1 MKRRQFIKLV
11 GGAAAAWPL
20 TALAQAA
27 RKVPLIGWLSG
38 TPLTATTNTRMFLL
52 GLQDLGYVEERDFQI
67 TYRSSDGY
75 QDRLSA
81 LAEGLVRPNPD
92 VILAAG
98 LDSVVAVRNVTQSI
112 PIVSAT
118 LADAVHLGLI
128 ANEARPTG
136 NVTGIEPYVAGLPAK
151 QMEFAREIMPG
162 ASKIGLL
169 TNLSDPKA
177 PPQAQELLAAGR
189 GLEVEVTS
197 SDANRPEEIES
208 ALQVLASRRVDIV
221 IVLQTSMLL
230 GNSRQIAALAL
241 AKRLPTVYGYRAHV
255 TAGGLAS
262 ICNALS
268 ISSGLLASEDV
279 ISTSTMRPATSS
291 SCACGGA
298 FGSERLVSRPI
309 LLAPGMI
316 SRAELRLLGGQ
327 SRDVRL

>member
-1 MKRRQFIKLV
+1 MKRRQFIKLI

-20 TALAQAA
+20 SALAEGTHKPA
-27 RKVPLIGWLSG
+27 LIGYLTG
-38 TPLTATTNTRMFLL
+38 APLTATTNTRMFLQ
-52 GLQDLGYVEERDFQI
+52 GLQDLGYVEGRDFQI

-75 QDRLSA
+75 QDRLPA
-81 LAEGLVRPNPD
+81 LAEELVRLKPD
-92 VILAAG
+92 VIVAAG
-98 LDSVVAVRNVTQSI
+98 LDAVVALRNVTQTI

-136 NVTGIEPYVAGLPAK
+136 NVTGLEPYVAGLPAK

-208 ALQVLASRRVDIV
+208 ALEVLANRHLDIV
-221 IVLQTSMLL
+221 IVLQSSMLL
-230 GNSRQIAALAL
+230 GYSRQIAELAL

-255 TAGGLAS
+255 IAGRLAS
-262 ICNALS
+262 YGVDLEWCWRRAASFVDKILHGAQPGDLPVEFPTKMLLS
-268 ISSGLLASEDV
+268 INLKTAKALGLTVPSSLLVRADEV
-279 ISTSTMRPATSS
+279 I
-291 SCACGGA
+291 
-298 FGSERLVSRPI
+298 E
-309 LLAPGMI
+309 
-316 SRAELRLLGGQ
+316 
-327 SRDVRL
+327 